1 MRLKE
6 SPMAPAVD
14 RPPAIDE
21 SLPGLEE
28 VRMQEQMIERT
39 ISSPISKDDLALATT
54 REEPIIAE
62 PLPGL
67 EEDVK
72 MREQSV
78 FNISTLSKSVSS
90 PFYSQT
96 RNNLIS
102 FP

>member
-1 MRLKE
+1 
-6 SPMAPAVD
+6 MAPAVD
-14 RPPAIDE
+14 ILPAIDE

-28 VRMQEQMIERT
+28 VRMQEQPIERT
-39 ISSPISKDDLALATT
+39 TISPISKDDLTLATT

-72 MREQSV
+72 MQEQSV
-78 FNISTLSKSVSS
+78 VNVSTLSKSVSS

-102 FP
+102 FPQRS